1 MSPARLHVLRL
12 LGLLTLAAAL
22 GGASNAWADDYSDV
36 NSLLRSGKTAEAL
49 ARADQYLASKP
60 RDPQMRFL
68 KGVIL
73 TEAGRTAEAIETY
86 SALTQ
91 EYPELPEPYNNLAVL
106 YAAQSQFDKARTA
119 LEQALRAN
127 PGYAT
132 AHENLGDVYAKL
144 ASLSYS
150 QAQKLE
156 PANTSVPPKLALIR
170 QLFAPAGPAQAT
182 TGVATPAAGA
192 ASGIRPA
199 SPGS

>member
-1 MSPARLHVLRL
+1 MSPARLHVLQL

-22 GGASNAWADDYSDV
+22 GGASNARADDYGDV
-36 NSLLRSGKTAEAL
+36 NGLLRSGKTAEAL

-86 SALTQ
+86 SALNQ

-156 PANTSVPPKLALIR
+156 PSNTSVPPKLALIR
-170 QLFAPAGPAQAT
+170 QLFAPAGPAQT
-182 TGVATPAAGA
+182 STGAATPAAGA